1 MIRTFTF
8 WSKLS
13 ALLLLLLIVG
23 NLSAQEDVFFDH
35 LDVPQGLSSS
45 NVRSIC
51 QDQYGYLWIGTDD
64 GLNRYDGYKF
74 DVFKNDP
81 SDSTSLADSRV
92 ERVVLDSDGDIW
104 VSTQGGLSKWNWDKE
119 NFDNVVIDFSTSPVS
134 NDEWFW
140 AIHEDRKGNIWIGTR
155 FGGLMS
161 YSKETGKV
169 TPAKSYTKMVLQ
181 EFLVAP

>member
-81 SDSTSLADSRV
+81 S
-92 ERVVLDSDGDIW
+92 
-104 VSTQGGLSKWNWDKE
+104 Q
-119 NFDNVVIDFSTSPVS
+119 F
-134 NDEWFW
+134 
-140 AIHEDRKGNIWIGTR
+140 H
-155 FGGLMS
+155 
-161 YSKETGKV
+161 
-169 TPAKSYTKMVLQ
+169 
-181 EFLVAP
+181 